1 MQRYKYRNMVRDK
14 NTEVKKYNHVRK
26 YKEILHIWTVK
37 QRHRKEIFGTK
48 TINLYFSL
56 LGGFCPV
63 PNYMMGTTSG
73 AGLLT
78 IPVHISSLPVF
89 IRIRIDLSIVFCGG
103 FVDHALFIS
112 CPFSFGNFIVC
123 PSAIYNLNLICSYM
137 HVHLFVIMIF

>member
-1 MQRYKYRNMVRDK
+1 
-14 NTEVKKYNHVRK
+14 
-26 YKEILHIWTVK
+26 
-37 QRHRKEIFGTK
+37 
-48 TINLYFSL
+48 

-123 PSAIYNLNLICSYM
+123 HSIWLPCLVCSNLSNRRCTRYI
-137 HVHLFVIMIF
+137 FVW